1 VGTAAV
7 TRTGGGVGHQGHDGA
22 EDHDDQADPNPRY
35 QRIDV
40 GFDDGASSGFVLA
53 FVDEIEVAHQ
63 EEIFAEAGIDAGE
76 GLGLSAGF
84 VETALWEHSRDL
96 LARRGIR

>member
-1 VGTAAV
+1 
-7 TRTGGGVGHQGHDGA
+7 
-22 EDHDDQADPNPRY
+22 
-35 QRIDV
+35 V
-40 GFDDGASSGFVLA
+40 GFDDGASQWFVLA

-63 EEIFAEAGIDAGE
+63 RNLRGSWDRCGE

-96 LARRGIR
+96 LAAAEYVDDRPLVGVVGIVVLREGLADQV